1 MIAAFGNVWQ
11 ECQIPLMRA
20 NLWCVMSLTKLD
32 GCSSSLAT
40 LVDGM
45 HKLLYAVF
53 ALALWGCQLSEPILD
68 GPYKVPAGFV
78 VETLADD
85 AQIGSLIQVTFDADG
100 QPVVSKERSH
110 PVRLL
115 DNDGDGTYEMQQLIS
130 DQVENCQ
137 GIWFDGTTLY
147 ANCTNPEDREAYLFR
162 LPDDDGDGV
171 ADSREILVRYTGRIG
186 EHGPHDIRRAPD
198 GSITVL
204 LGNHTFVPADRIS
217 ADSPLQG
224 YKESQLLNRYMDA
237 RGHAAGRM
245 APGGALFR
253 IEEDGAS
260 YSLQFGGFRN
270 PYNHAYNFDGEVFT
284 FDSDMEWDINLPW
297 YREVRSVHGIPS
309 ADYGWRTGSGKF
321 PQYYLDSLPPV
332 DDLGRGS
339 PVGVEFYHSYAYPPE
354 YFDAFLE
361 GDWSRGRVVL
371 SKFKR
376 SGATYELEEPATDF
390 IYGEPLN
397 VTDVAIGPDGLV
409 YFTMGGRMTQ
419 GGFFRVAYRGH
430 RANEGYRPESG
441 ILSVVRQPQPLSAFS
456 HAYFQ
461 GQKKE
466 MGDAWAAELQAL
478 VRDETAEGRDRAQAL
493 HLLQR
498 YGPKPDALL
507 IRAAFESEA
516 PSARAAAMY
525 VVGQHGSDRAKTLAA
540 EGLTDADALVRRRA
554 AEALLRMGDP
564 GFADTSVLYG
574 LVGDADRFVRWSGRV
589 ALETTPRDAWKQS
602 VVNESEPTAA
612 ATGMLALLRTAQT
625 PIELEA
631 VFEKTLSMLKS
642 DQLDTDDELALL
654 RVFHLA
660 CLEIEGGC
668 RESLRDQIYGV
679 VSGRFPSDD
688 EALDREYA
696 RTMAYVNRPEAIGP
710 ILAQIPA
717 GDDNQQL
724 QIHYVYCLREI
735 KSGWEPDQKQALLAW
750 FRKAKDWR
758 GGASFPGFINRLFE
772 SSLEFFSDQERQDAY
787 AAIPEYAPVDDEA
800 LLASLRR
807 RDGHVQPNVFARK
820 TGTNLYSE
828 QEIFEYMMYDPMT
841 TMATREQG
849 IEVYEEAC
857 AKCHRLGDLGQDYGP
872 DLTTIANRFTRR
884 DMLEA
889 VLWPSREI
897 SDQYGSWRIETSD
910 DVYSAL
916 ILEEDEASVTILIPD
931 LDRPVSI
938 QRKDIVDMRESDVSI
953 MPEGLLDEFQMR
965 QTAGLFRLLAET
977 ASAEA
982 GD

>member
-1 MIAAFGNVWQ
+1 MRKPIILAAALVW
-11 ECQIPLMRA
+11 
-20 NLWCVMSLTKLD
+20 
-32 GCSSSLAT
+32 
-40 LVDGM
+40 
-45 HKLLYAVF
+45 
-53 ALALWGCQLSEPILD
+53 WGCQVSEPILE
-68 GPYKVPAGFV
+68 GPYQVPPGFV
-78 VETLADD
+78 VETVADD
-85 AQIGSLIQVTFDADG
+85 SQVGSLIQVTFDANG
-100 QPVVSKERSH
+100 SPVVSKERSH

-115 DNDGDGTYEMQQLIS
+115 DNDGDGTFETQQVIS

-137 GIWFDGTTLY
+137 GIWFDGSTLY

-162 LPDDDGDGV
+162 LPDVDGDGV
-171 ADSREILVRYTGRIG
+171 ADSREALVRYLGRIG

-204 LGNHTFVPADRIS
+204 LGNHTFVPADLIS

-224 YKESQLLNRYMDA
+224 YRESQLLNRYMDA
-237 RGHAAGRM
+237 RGHAAGRK

-253 IEEDGAS
+253 IEDGGES

-270 PYNHAYNFDGEVFT
+270 PYNHAYNIDGEVFT

-321 PQYYLDSLPPV
+321 PAYFLDSLPPV

-339 PVGVEFYHSYAYPPE
+339 PVGVDFYHSYAYPPE
-354 YFDAFLE
+354 YFDSFLQ

-371 SKFKR
+371 SKFKQ
-376 SGATYELEEPATDF
+376 SGATYELAEPATDF

-397 VTDVAIGPDGLV
+397 VTDVAVGPDGLV

-419 GGFFRVAYRGH
+419 GGFFRVAYKGH
-430 RANEGYRPESG
+430 RGNDGYQPDSG

-461 GQKKE
+461 EQKDV
-466 MGDAWAAELQAL
+466 MGDAWATDLQAL
-478 VRDETAEGRDRAQAL
+478 VRDETAEDRDRAQAL

-498 YGPKPDALL
+498 YGPKPDAVL
-507 IRAAFESEA
+507 IRSAFESQHA
-516 PSARAAAMY
+516 SLRAAAMY

-540 EGLTDADALVRRRA
+540 EGLADPDALVRRRA
-554 AEALLRMGDP
+554 SEALLRMGDP
-564 GFADTSVLYG
+564 AFAGTSALYA
-574 LVGDADRFVRWSGRV
+574 LVGDTDRFVRWSGRV
-589 ALETTPRDAWKQS
+589 AMEATPRDAWKNA
-602 VVNESEPTAA
+602 VVDESDPTAA
-612 ATGMLALLRTAQT
+612 ATGMLALVRTAET
-625 PIELEA
+625 PIEIEA

-642 DQLDTDDELALL
+642 DTLDTDNELALL

-668 RESLRDQIYGV
+668 RESLRDQIYEV
-679 VSGRFPSDD
+679 VSARFPADD
-688 EALDREYA
+688 EALNREYA
-696 RTMAYVNRPEAIGP
+696 RTMAYANRPEAIGP

-717 GDDNQQL
+717 GDEKQQL

-735 KSGWEPDQKQALLAW
+735 KRGWEPEQKQTLLAW
-750 FRKAKDWR
+750 FRKASDWR

-772 SSLEFFSDQERQDAY
+772 SSLEFFDEQERQAAY

-841 TMATREQG
+841 TLATRQQG
-849 IEVYEEAC
+849 VEIYEEAC
-857 AKCHRLGDLGQDYGP
+857 ARCHRLGDLGEDYGP
-872 DLTTIANRFTRR
+872 DLTTIGNRFTRR

-889 VLWPSREI
+889 VLWPSREM
-897 SDQYGSWRIETSD
+897 SDQYGSWRIETKD
-910 DVYSAL
+910 DVYSAM

-938 QRKDIVDMRESDVSI
+938 QRDDIVDMRESDVSI
-953 MPEGLLDEFQMR
+953 MPEGLLDAFEMR
-965 QTAGLFRLLAET
+965 QTAGLFRLLQET
-977 ASAEA
+977 ASGETA
-982 GD
+982 D